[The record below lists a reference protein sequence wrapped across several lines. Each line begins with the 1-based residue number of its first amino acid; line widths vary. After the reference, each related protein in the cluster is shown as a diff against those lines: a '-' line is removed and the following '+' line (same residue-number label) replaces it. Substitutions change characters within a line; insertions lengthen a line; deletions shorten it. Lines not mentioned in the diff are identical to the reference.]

1 MTPAR
6 RVVTLPPTL
15 LGEDAVRFAR
25 DGQRRGADVLEIRTD
40 LHAPD
45 AISPEALAAVLPLL
59 VSERGKPLPAPWVAA
74 AWRVDR
80 DLMDASGQQASLAA
94 PP

>member
-1 MTPAR
+1 MPPRCPCDARPAR
-6 RVVTLPPTL
+6 RHPAPTL

-59 VSERGKPLPAPWVAA
+59 VSERGKPLPAPGWPRPG
-74 AWRVDR
+74 AWT
-80 DLMDASGQQASLAA
+80 GT
-94 PP
+94 